1 MLIGPL
7 CLIYLRAKVQT
18 ETKVHPE
25 ELALLFV
32 PGAPV
37 IGYCLVRGI

>member
-7 CLIYLRAKVQT
+7 CLIYPRA
-18 ETKVHPE
+18 KVHPE
-25 ELALLFV
+25 ELASLFG
-32 PGAPV
+32 PGAPG